1 MLLNPRYCCYSY
13 SSFAV
18 KYKNTFEIEPAVS
31 SSIGHLWNC
40 RSVLLLSL
48 VAVSICICCRI
59 TCAFG
64 CLGALSL
71 SLSLYLYLSLYL
83 FTFIFSFTFTVVV
96 VVVVVVVVANF
107 VNGVQVSGLLW
118 FSVSRSEIKQSND
131 QLNYKKTHVSTWLG
145 VG

>member
-1 MLLNPRYCCYSY
+1 MKPR
-13 SSFAV
+13 SF
-18 KYKNTFEIEPAVS
+18 
-31 SSIGHLWNC
+31 
-40 RSVLLLSL
+40 
-48 VAVSICICCRI
+48 
-59 TCAFG
+59 
-64 CLGALSL
+64 GAL
-71 SLSLYLYLSLYL
+71 LSLYL